1 LTSKYEEICHASA
14 NAVKGWNEYR
24 ERSWGYLSMIV
35 RGLIT
40 HCGVPQE
47 KITFLRSNELPGE
60 QRRYSPPED
69 GGLYTLPGAAT
80 FDEEDNSWHLGVS
93 ITLSPAGTFP
103 ERWVGVVLCVTENK
117 SQAIVRLGKNG
128 KPHTIDFNDP
138 KHCADLCDEIA
149 EFLKASFD
157 DPRKIT
163 QESANNPLKVT
174 KVIGFVTEANPQQGE
189 KQEQTATAGG

>member
-1 LTSKYEEICHASA
+1 MSQYDEICQASS
-14 NAVKGWNEYR
+14 NAVKTWNEYR
-24 ERSWGYLSMIV
+24 QRSWGYLITIV

-47 KITFLRSNELPGE
+47 KITYLRSNELPGE
-60 QRRYSPPED
+60 ERRYSPPED
-69 GGLYTLPGAAT
+69 GGHYTLPGAVT

-103 ERWVGVVLCVTENK
+103 ERWVGVVLRVTENNG
-117 SQAIVRLGKNG
+117 QAIVNLGKKG

-138 KHCADLCDEIA
+138 KQCADLCDEITD
-149 EFLKASFD
+149 FMKAACD

-163 QESANNPLKVT
+163 EKSA
-174 KVIGFVTEANPQQGE
+174 VIGFVTEGNPQQGE
-189 KQEQTATAGG
+189 KQ

>member
-1 LTSKYEEICHASA
+1 MSQYDEICRASS
-14 NAVKGWNEYR
+14 NAVKTWNEYR

-60 QRRYSPPED
+60 QRRYRPPED
-69 GGLYTLPGAAT
+69 RGLYTLPGAVT
-80 FDEEDNSWHLGVS
+80 FDEEDNSWHLGVA

-103 ERWVGVVLCVTENK
+103 ERWVGVVLCVTENNG
-117 SQAIVRLGKNG
+117 QATVRLGKNG
-128 KPHTIDFNDP
+128 KPRTIDFNDP
-138 KHCADLCDEIA
+138 HQCADLCDEIA
-149 EFLKASFD
+149 EFLRAAFD

-163 QESANNPLKVT
+163 EASSNNPLKVT
-174 KVIGFVTEANPQQGE
+174 GAIGFVTQANPQQGE
-189 KQEQTATAGG
+189 KQEKPAIAGG